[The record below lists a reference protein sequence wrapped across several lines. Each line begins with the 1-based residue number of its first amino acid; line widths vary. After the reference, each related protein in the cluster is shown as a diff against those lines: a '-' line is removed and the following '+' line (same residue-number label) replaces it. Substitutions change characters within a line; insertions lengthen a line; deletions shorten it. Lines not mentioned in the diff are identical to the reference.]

1 LKLTARSQSVGLGLA
16 LVLSGLLATS
26 CQDTAETDGGTDA
39 GGTPDGAMTDGAM
52 TDGAV
57 TDGAVTD
64 SAVTD
69 SAVTDSAVTD
79 GAVTDGA
86 VTDSALTDGATAD
99 AGDTTAPTVVVVP
112 ADGAPA
118 FPTNRTVSALF
129 SEAMNPTTLT
139 TASFQLT
146 GPGASA
152 IDGAVTVTASGLRAV
167 FNPLADLDPDTRY
180 EARITT
186 GAEDP
191 AGNALASDFVWTF
204 RTGLD
209 LSLGPD
215 PVLLGGAGNYVILAK
230 SGIDTVPTSAIVGN
244 IGVSPIDSTAVT
256 GFSLTLDAT
265 NRFATSSQVTG
276 QVRAADYAT
285 PTPSNLT
292 TAVGAMESAYT
303 DAAGR
308 SIPDFTELGS
318 GEIGGR
324 TLVPGLYKW
333 GTGVSISTD
342 VVLHGGPND
351 VWIFQI
357 SGDITQANGTR
368 VTLTGGASPANVFWQ
383 TFGQTMIG
391 TTAHFEGIV
400 LCQTA
405 IVVGT
410 GASVNGRLLAQT
422 AVTLDANAITQP
434 AM

>member
-1 LKLTARSQSVGLGLA
+1 V
-16 LVLSGLLATS
+16 
-26 CQDTAETDGGTDA
+26 
-39 GGTPDGAMTDGAM
+39 TDGAVTDGAV

-69 SAVTDSAVTD
+69 
-79 GAVTDGA
+79 
-86 VTDSALTDGATAD
+86 GATAD
-99 AGDTTAPTVVVVP
+99 AGDTTAPTVVSVVP

-152 IDGAVTVTASGLRAV
+152 IDGAVTASGLRAV

>member
-1 LKLTARSQSVGLGLA
+1 MKLTARSQSVGLGLA

-52 TDGAV
+52 
-57 TDGAVTD
+57 
-64 SAVTD
+64 
-69 SAVTDSAVTD
+69 TD

-152 IDGAVTVTASGLRAV
+152 IDGAVTASGLRAV

-230 SGIDTVPTSAIVGN
+230 SGIDTVPTSAVVGN
-244 IGVSPIDSTAVT
+244 IGVSPIDSTAAT

-265 NRFATSSQVTG
+265 HRFGDAVSQAREVPTR
-276 QVRAADYAT
+276 RA
-285 PTPSNLT
+285 PRRL
-292 TAVGAMESAYT
+292 T
-303 DAAGR
+303 DALRASR
-308 SIPDFTELGS
+308 A
-318 GEIGGR
+318 R
-324 TLVPGLYKW
+324 TALCP
-333 GTGVSISTD
+333 
-342 VVLHGGPND
+342 
-351 VWIFQI
+351 
-357 SGDITQANGTR
+357 R
-368 VTLTGGASPANVFWQ
+368 GARPRAER
-383 TFGQTMIG
+383 G
-391 TTAHFEGIV
+391 
-400 LCQTA
+400 
-405 IVVGT
+405 
-410 GASVNGRLLAQT
+410 
-422 AVTLDANAITQP
+422 
-434 AM
+434 

>member
-1 LKLTARSQSVGLGLA
+1 MKLTARSQSIGLGLVF
-16 LVLSGLLATS
+16 VLTGLLGTS
-26 CQDTAETDGGTDA
+26 CKDTAPTDGGTD
-39 GGTPDGAMTDGAM
+39 
-52 TDGAV
+52 
-57 TDGAVTD
+57 
-64 SAVTD
+64 
-69 SAVTDSAVTD
+69 D

-230 SGIDTVPTSAIVGN
+230 SGIDTVPTSAVVGN
-244 IGVSPIDSTAVT
+244 IGVSPIDSTAAT

-265 NRFATSSQVTG
+265 HRFGEAVSQAREVPTR
-276 QVRAADYAT
+276 RA
-285 PTPSNLT
+285 PRRL
-292 TAVGAMESAYT
+292 T
-303 DAAGR
+303 DALRA
-308 SIPDFTELGS
+308 SS
-318 GEIGGR
+318 AR
-324 TLVPGLYKW
+324 TALCP
-333 GTGVSISTD
+333 
-342 VVLHGGPND
+342 
-351 VWIFQI
+351 
-357 SGDITQANGTR
+357 R
-368 VTLTGGASPANVFWQ
+368 GARPRAER
-383 TFGQTMIG
+383 G
-391 TTAHFEGIV
+391 
-400 LCQTA
+400 
-405 IVVGT
+405 
-410 GASVNGRLLAQT
+410 
-422 AVTLDANAITQP
+422 
-434 AM
+434 

>member
-1 LKLTARSQSVGLGLA
+1 MKLTARSQSIGLGLVF
-16 LVLSGLLATS
+16 VLTGLLGTS
-26 CQDTAETDGGTDA
+26 CKDTAPTDGGTD
-39 GGTPDGAMTDGAM
+39 DGAVTDGAV

-69 SAVTDSAVTD
+69 
-79 GAVTDGA
+79 
-86 VTDSALTDGATAD
+86 GATAD
-99 AGDTTAPTVVVVP
+99 AGDTTAPTVVSVVP

-152 IDGAVTVTASGLRAV
+152 IDGAVTASGLRAV